1 MIVNNLMFSREEVFE
16 NKIPD
21 SILGIYYF
29 IDVNNNILYIGKSK
43 NIKIRIQQHIKNG
56 RKRLINKFSK
66 IKLKIFRT
74 ELEALLFESQEI
86 KEYLPMFN
94 RRLRKIKSSVGI
106 FNQKNKF
113 GYSYFYIKKSAEE
126 SIIDFRT
133 KKQALKFIDKI
144 TKKFNLCPK
153 LNGLDNSS
161 KFCFQFHLK
170 SCFGACNNLEKPL
183 SYNIRFQESIS
194 EIYCLPKNCELIF
207 HDDKFSTF
215 INVKNSIITSFGV
228 KNYSFFKI
236 NHPSYDEIKI
246 INSYQKKQEI

>member
-43 NIKIRIQQHIKNG
+43 NIKKRIQQHIKNG

-66 IKLKIFRT
+66 LKLKILRT

>member
-1 MIVNNLMFSREEVFE
+1 MIFSREEVLE

-21 SILGIYYF
+21 YILGIYYF
-29 IDVNNNILYIGKSK
+29 IDENNNILYIGKSK
-43 NIKIRIQQHIKNG
+43 NIKKRIQQHIKNG

-66 IKLKIFRT
+66 LKLKIFRT

-86 KEYLPMFN
+86 KEYLPVFN

-106 FNQKNKF
+106 FNKKNKF
-113 GYSYFYIKKSAEE
+113 GHSYYYIKKSAED

-133 KKQALKFIDKI
+133 KKNALRFIDKI

-170 SCFGACNNLEKPL
+170 SCQGACNNLEKPL
-183 SYNIRFQESIS
+183 YYNIRFQESIS

-207 HDDKFSTF
+207 HDNKFSTF
-215 INVKNSIITSFGV
+215 VNIKNSIITSFGV
-228 KNYSFFKI
+228 KNHSFFKI
-236 NHPSYDEIKI
+236 NHPSHDEIKI
-246 INSYQKKQEI
+246 VNSYQKILVPETILV